1 MERKRMA
8 VTQILKSSSL
18 SVAIAATMFLAA
30 VPVSAPRASIR
41 NAEDLMVVDCLLP
54 GQVRKLGKVSTYM
67 SARRP
72 IRTIQSDC
80 EIRGG
85 EFVAYDRANYETAL
99 KVWMGQAESGDAEAQ
114 NYVGEIYDKGLG
126 TAPDPAR
133 AAGWYEKA
141 AAQGLKRAK
150 INLGYLYEQGLGV
163 TKDMTRAL
171 NLYREASGLTGDD
184 LIYASTMTAAVSAR
198 ETEIAGLRQD
208 IEQQKAAAAALR
220 AENERLKGEI
230 GERKRA
236 VESAQAELQQ
246 TREQLAA
253 KQAELGAASPDLVA
267 LNDKLAREQE
277 RIELERAKLEQDQQ
291 RFNVARAADQKRLA
305 ELRAEESALDAKV
318 RSGGAE
324 AAAASGELKR
334 VRVAASDL
342 ALELDAALGR
352 MNSLEAALKEK
363 DAQLKAELERFDA
376 ERKQMQSAVAASRED
391 RELLL
396 LLEQQ
401 LTAKQREVVRQ
412 RAQIT
417 ALEQHVGGGVAGSAV
432 PVLAGSGPMVE
443 ILEPALTVTRG
454 RTAALAPK
462 GEQTEVVGKVIAR
475 AGVQSVLINGTSV
488 TVGGDGMFR
497 ARMPVAAEGTNV
509 AVTAVDR
516 TGARSGVEFLL
527 LPSAS
532 AAASGGIAQRA
543 APGGVKLGNYHAIV
557 IGNNQYTDYPALSS
571 ASNDADKVAG
581 VLARRYGFTTTLLK
595 NANRFEILSALNA
608 KREALGPDDNLVVYF
623 AGHGEIDAGTKQGY
637 WVPADGRRSTPNSWL
652 SNRAISDI
660 LNTMNAKHVMV
671 VADSCYSG
679 AMTRAAVPTFS
690 SAMPDKAWGQWVK
703 AMSQSRSRTALTSGG
718 LAPVPD
724 TGRGN
729 NSHFALALIAALED
743 NAQLLEGQRLF
754 REVSSSLALAAA
766 ESSLVQFPEY
776 APIQFAGHEAGEF
789 FFQPKASGL
798 ALAGGVAGA
807 AQAAP

>member
-1 MERKRMA
+1 MA
-8 VTQILKSSSL
+8 VTQILKSGAV
-18 SVAIAATMFLAA
+18 SVAIAATMLLAA

-41 NAEDLMVVDCLLP
+41 NAEDMMIVDCLLP
-54 GQVRKLGKVSTYM
+54 GQVRKLGKVSTYL

-72 IRTIQSDC
+72 IRTTQADC

-141 AAQGLKRAK
+141 AGQGLKRAK

-163 TKDMTRAL
+163 PKDMTRAL

-184 LIYASTMTAAVSAR
+184 LIYASTMTAAVSAK

-208 IEQQKAAAAALR
+208 IERQKAAAAALR
-220 AENERLKGEI
+220 SENERLKGEL

-236 VESAQAELQQ
+236 VESAQSELQQ
-246 TREQLAA
+246 AREQLAA
-253 KQAELGAASPDLVA
+253 KQTALGAGAPDLVA
-267 LNDKLAREQE
+267 LNDRLAREQE
-277 RIELERAKLEQDQQ
+277 RIELERARLEQDQQ
-291 RFNVARAADQKRLA
+291 RFNAARAADQKRLA

-324 AAAASGELKR
+324 AAAATSELKR
-334 VRVAASDL
+334 VRAAASDL

-352 MNSLEAALKEK
+352 MNALETELKQK

-417 ALEQHVGGGVAGSAV
+417 ALEQHLGGGVSAGAST

-443 ILEPALTVTRG
+443 IIEPALTVTRG

-488 TVGGDGMFR
+488 SVGGDGVFR
-497 ARMPVAAEGTNV
+497 ARLPVAADGTNV

-516 TGARSGVEFLL
+516 AGARSGVEFLL
-527 LPSAS
+527 LPSAT
-532 AAASGGIAQRA
+532 AASPAGLAQRPV
-543 APGGVKLGNYHAIV
+543 PGGVKLGRYHAIV
-557 IGNNQYTDYPALSS
+557 IGNNQYADYPALVS
-571 ASNDADKVAG
+571 AANDADKVAG
-581 VLARRYGFTTTLLK
+581 VLASRYGFTTTLLK

-623 AGHGEIDAGTKQGY
+623 AGHGEIDSGTKQGY

-690 SAMPDKAWGQWVK
+690 SAMPDKAWAQWVK

-766 ESSLVQFPEY
+766 ESSLVQIPEY

-789 FFQPKASGL
+789 FFQPKSGV
-798 ALAGGVAGA
+798 ALAAGA
-807 AQAAP
+807 AAPARAAP